1 MSLLTSPT
9 AAPAPLP
16 PNQVAILARL
26 NDLPP
31 FSPVLNKLLA
41 SLSDDSFS
49 YRQMGALIEQDTV
62 LTGNVLRMVNSA
74 AYGRR
79 TEVLAISNAV
89 AILGINKLRNL
100 VLTLSVANMWRS
112 VKTANH
118 WSLERFNTHELATAI
133 LCDTLAQRMK
143 VEFPEGAFLA
153 GLLHDLGKLLI
164 VMASPADHLDIEAYA
179 AKTGCTMLEAERFV
193 LDTDHAALSAEALRI
208 WKLPVTL
215 QDAVRSHHA
224 PVVGEL
230 SMAVSVADE
239 CANRLGLGTIA
250 LTELLEGTD
259 AEVCVIA
266 LERIGLE
273 EEAETLMAEFRME
286 FDAAK
291 ALC

>member
-1 MSLLTSPT
+1 MSLLTSST
-9 AAPAPLP
+9 ADPATLP
-16 PNQVAILARL
+16 PNQMAILARL

-41 SLSDDSFS
+41 SLGDDSFS

-79 TEVLAISNAV
+79 TEVMAISNAV

-118 WSLERFNTHELATAI
+118 WSLKRFNMHELATAI
-133 LCDTLAQRMK
+133 LCDTLAQRME

-164 VMASPADHLDIEAYA
+164 VMASPADHLDIEAHA
-179 AKTGCTMLEAERFV
+179 AKTGCGMLEAERFV
-193 LDTDHAALSAEALRI
+193 LETDHAALSAEALRI
-208 WKLPVTL
+208 WKLPVSL
-215 QDAVRSHHA
+215 QDAVRNHHA
-224 PVVGEL
+224 PVVGSL
-230 SMAVSVADE
+230 SLAVSVADE
-239 CANRLGLGTIA
+239 CVNRLGVGIVA
-250 LTELLEGTD
+250 LAGPPEGTD
-259 AEVCVIA
+259 VDICITV
-266 LERIGLE
+266 LGRIGLE
-273 EEAETLMAEFRME
+273 GQAEALLSEFRVE

-291 ALC
+291 SLR

>member
-1 MSLLTSPT
+1 MSLLTSST
-9 AAPAPLP
+9 ADPATLP
-16 PNQVAILARL
+16 PNQMAILARL

-41 SLSDDSFS
+41 SLGDDSFS

-79 TEVLAISNAV
+79 TEVMAISNAV

-118 WSLERFNTHELATAI
+118 WSLERFNRHELATAI

-179 AKTGCTMLEAERFV
+179 AKTGCAMLEAERFV
-193 LDTDHAALSAEALRI
+193 LETDHAALSAEALRI
-208 WKLPVTL
+208 WKLPVSL
-215 QDAVRSHHA
+215 QDAVRNHHA
-224 PVVGEL
+224 PVVSSL
-230 SMAVSVADE
+230 SLAVSVADE
-239 CANRLGLGTIA
+239 CVNRLGLGIVTLA
-250 LTELLEGTD
+250 EPPEGTD
-259 AEVCVIA
+259 VDICSTA
-266 LERIGLE
+266 LGRIGLE
-273 EEAETLMAEFRME
+273 GQAEALLSEFRVE

-291 ALC
+291 SLH